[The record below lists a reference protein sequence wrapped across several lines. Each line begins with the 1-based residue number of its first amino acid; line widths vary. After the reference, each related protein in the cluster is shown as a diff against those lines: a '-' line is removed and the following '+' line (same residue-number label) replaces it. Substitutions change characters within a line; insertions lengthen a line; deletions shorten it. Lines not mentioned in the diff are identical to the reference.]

1 MREREFPHV
10 GPAPYLNA
18 ASMGPLPERARRV
31 LDDYNLRRS
40 RIHELHGSDFE
51 PVLARARAAAARL
64 VNADP
69 GEIALMPNTS
79 HGINLA
85 AHCLPLEEGKRIVV
99 SDLEFPAN
107 VYPWVQVAREGR
119 ARVDVVRGDA
129 LGRPDPDRLMEEL
142 DRGDVG
148 IFALSAVQFATGWTA
163 DLAAFG
169 RACRERGIWF
179 VVDAIQAL
187 GCVPIDVCE
196 AEIDL
201 LATGGHKWLCGP
213 FGTGFAYV
221 RRELVQRLEPRT
233 VGWTALTASADYAD
247 CCAYRWEFVDDARR
261 FEVATQPYQD
271 VAAFAR
277 SLELLLEVGPEN
289 IHAHVLSILDPL
301 AEWLATRE
309 EATLASDLEPARRS
323 GIFAF
328 RYGDTERA
336 GRALSRA
343 GIQCVIRE
351 GAIRLSPHLY
361 NTADEVMA
369 VADVLSRP
377 GAW

>member
-1 MREREFPHV
+1 
-10 GPAPYLNA
+10 
-18 ASMGPLPERARRV
+18 
-31 LDDYNLRRS
+31 
-40 RIHELHGSDFE
+40 
-51 PVLARARAAAARL
+51 
-64 VNADP
+64 
-69 GEIALMPNTS
+69 
-79 HGINLA
+79 
-85 AHCLPLEEGKRIVV
+85 
-99 SDLEFPAN
+99 
-107 VYPWVQVAREGR
+107 
-119 ARVDVVRGDA
+119 
-129 LGRPDPDRLMEEL
+129 
-142 DRGDVG
+142 
-148 IFALSAVQFATGWTA
+148 
-163 DLAAFG
+163 
-169 RACRERGIWF
+169 
-179 VVDAIQAL
+179 
-187 GCVPIDVCE
+187 VCE

>member
-1 MREREFPHV
+1 
-10 GPAPYLNA
+10 
-18 ASMGPLPERARRV
+18 MGPLPERARRV